1 MSHRLVVS
9 VVVALAVAGPLLS
22 CSHGDRGGHLHPP
35 GTTTTTRSGPIP
47 VDGWAVAGT
56 TQIQSCDG
64 ARHQNDPA
72 CSPPVPA
79 SLPVTVSRGDVVVGQ
94 ATSGTDGRFRIPVPP
109 GSYTVQAIS
118 DGVFTHCFP
127 VSVEVA
133 GPPVP
138 TEVTL
143 TCVHEREG

>member
-1 MSHRLVVS
+1 MSRRLVVS
-9 VVVALAVAGPLLS
+9 VVVALAAAVPLVA

-47 VDGWAVAGT
+47 VDGWAVAGI
-56 TQIQSCDG
+56 TQIVSCDG
-64 ARHQNDPA
+64 ARRQNDPA
-72 CSPPVPA
+72 CSPARPE

-94 ATSGTDGRFRIPVPP
+94 ATSGPDGRFRIAVPP
-109 GSYTVQAIS
+109 GSYIVQAIG
-118 DGVFTHCFP
+118 DGVFTHCVS